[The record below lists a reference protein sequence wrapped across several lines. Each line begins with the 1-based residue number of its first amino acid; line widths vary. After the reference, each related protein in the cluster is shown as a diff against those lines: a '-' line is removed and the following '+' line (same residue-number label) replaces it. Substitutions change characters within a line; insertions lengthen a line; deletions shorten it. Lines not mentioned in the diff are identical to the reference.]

1 MPKSSRRHYE
11 IGLSCNR
18 IFTSFNQKD
27 YLIVTGQ
34 LLLRMRLDL
43 LAALVLCTLELWLTI
58 PKEWILSTKTVSV
71 LGIAMS
77 IFIGFRNT
85 QAISRWWE
93 ARTLLEGIQ
102 NTSRIWADVLRVQLS
117 DQHWISARTARLIR
131 LQVVLVWLLNF
142 ELRNFWH
149 QDLRR
154 MVNQLIQALSL
165 PANCS
170 VRSLSVQRAME
181 VQHLFRDGWIT
192 EMGRR
197 QLVEVCNDFATNIG
211 GLERIRDTPI
221 PPPYDIFVRLINW
234 VFGSQLVLE
243 FKRSGSPTTGI
254 LLFLGFLMAERIG
267 AYVEGPFDL
276 DGSSFSLP
284 LNTICSSI
292 SEDLVPGELDYGR
305 FKPQRNPVS
314 WD

>member
-1 MPKSSRRHYE
+1 MSHSSRHLYE
-11 IGLSCNR
+11 IGSSKNR

-27 YLIVTGQ
+27 YLIVIGQ
-34 LLLRMRLDL
+34 LLSRMRLDL
-43 LAALVLCTLELWLTI
+43 LAALVLCTLELWFTI
-58 PKEWILSTKTVSV
+58 PKGWLLSTRAVSV

-102 NTSRIWADVLRVQLS
+102 NSSRIWADVLRVQLS
-117 DQHWISARTARLIR
+117 DQHWISSRVSRLVR
-131 LQVVLVWLLNF
+131 LQVVIVWLLNF

-149 QDLRR
+149 PDLRR
-154 MVNQLIQALSL
+154 MVDRLITSLSL
-165 PANCS
+165 PSNSS
-170 VRSLSVQRAME
+170 VRSLSVQRAAE
-181 VQHLFRDGWIT
+181 IQHLYRDNWIT

-197 QLVEVCNDFATNIG
+197 QLIEACNYFADMVG

-243 FKRSGSPTTGI
+243 FKRSGSPATGI

-276 DGSSFSLP
+276 DGSSFSIP
-284 LNTICSSI
+284 LNTICTSI
-292 SEDLVPGELDYGR
+292 SEDLMPNELDYGR
-305 FKPQRNPVS
+305 FKPRRNPVS